1 MPVQKTTVHGP
12 VPHPYLPYAQTPYGR
27 GQVPVHHAHH
37 AHPDPATA
45 HFYPAVSMS
54 QSVNGR
60 TLPAYGS
67 RHINVAPGMHMP
79 LEYETP
85 WNPPSRSQ
93 GSAEMHNGMTGPTL
107 HNPMMQGAGMY
118 MHHPTA
124 GGYHVAQMPGHDTG
138 HMDPMV
144 AMQYGGY
151 VHGHM
156 HVHAQ

>member
-1 MPVQKTTVHGP
+1 MSVQKTTVHGP
-12 VPHPYLPYAQTPYGR
+12 VPHPYLPYA
-27 GQVPVHHAHH
+27 HH

-45 HFYPAVSMS
+45 HFYPAAAIS

-67 RHINVAPGMHMP
+67 PHINVAPGMHLP

-93 GSAEMHNGMTGPTL
+93 GSTEMHNGMTGPIL
-107 HNPMMQGAGMY
+107 HNTIMQGAGVY
-118 MHHPTA
+118 VYHPTA
-124 GGYHVAQMPGHDTG
+124 GGYPHHVAQMPGQHDTG

-144 AMQYGGY
+144 AMQHGRY